1 MFPPNRIVCLTE
13 ETVETLYL
21 LGEQGRI
28 VGISGYVVRP
38 PQARREK
45 PRVSAFTSANI
56 DKILALKPDLVL
68 TFSDL
73 QADIAMDLIR
83 RGLDVHAFNQRTVAE
98 ILDMIRTLGAM
109 VDASERARQ
118 LVGTFETRLAEVRS
132 RAERLPKRPRVF
144 FEEWDDPLISGIGWV
159 SELVEIA
166 GGVDIFVDRRNQSA
180 ARDRVV
186 TAEEVVA
193 REPDLII
200 GSWCGK
206 KFRPERVATRAGF
219 DRLPAVQH
227 QDLYEIKSSLILQPG
242 PAALTDGLAE
252 LEKIIRRWAGLLAC
266 KPLLSEKLAHQPQR
280 RPAVAAT
287 LDQHVK
293 DLAFVIDGTPEVHPL
308 AGDPDNHLI

>member
-1 MFPPNRIVCLTE
+1 MFPPRRIVCLTE

-21 LGEQGRI
+21 LGEQDRI

-73 QADIAMDLIR
+73 QADIAAAFIR
-83 RGLDVHAFNQRTVAE
+83 RGIDVHAFNQRSVAG
-98 ILDMIRTLGAM
+98 ILEMIRMLGAM
-109 VDASERARQ
+109 VEAGDRAEQ
-118 LVGTFETRLAEVRS
+118 LVGALEARLAEARN

-144 FEEWDDPLISGIGWV
+144 FEEWDAPMISGIGWV

-166 GGVDIFVDRRNQSA
+166 GGIDIFADCAKQGA
-180 ARDRVV
+180 AKDRVV
-186 TAEEVVA
+186 TIDEVVA

-206 KFRPERVATRAGF
+206 KFRPERVMARPSFEQT
-219 DRLPAVQH
+219 PAVQR
-227 QDLYEIKSSLILQPG
+227 QDVYEIKSPLILQPG

-252 LEKIIRRWAGLLAC
+252 LHRIIERWAKRAVGL
-266 KPLLSEKLAHQPQR
+266 
-280 RPAVAAT
+280 
-287 LDQHVK
+287 
-293 DLAFVIDGTPEVHPL
+293 
-308 AGDPDNHLI
+308 